1 MSDTAHP
8 PAVTDLAAARI
19 RDDIVEGLLLPGRQ
33 LVEAELVE
41 RLGVSRNTL
50 REAFRQLCREG
61 LAEHHRHRGVTVR
74 TVTADDVR
82 EFFALRRLLEPQAIT
97 GAPVPAPPA
106 ALAAMRACV
115 DDAAAAAERRDWRA
129 VGTHSL
135 RFHGQIV
142 QLAGSPRLDGFF
154 ATILAQ
160 LRLTFAIHPDE
171 GAFQAPWIA
180 RDRDILERIAQGDR
194 SGAAAALHRY
204 LEESETALLARF
216 P

>member
-1 MSDTAHP
+1 MLDSAHP

-19 RDDIVEGLLLPGRQ
+19 RDDIVEGLLPPGRQ

-74 TVTADDVR
+74 QVTAGDVR
-82 EFFALRRLLEPQAIT
+82 EFFAVRRLLEPQAVA
-97 GAPVPAPPA
+97 GAPCPMPPA
-106 ALAAMRACV
+106 VLAAMRACV
-115 DDAAAAAERRDWRA
+115 DDAAAAAERREWRA

-135 RFHGQIV
+135 RFHGHIV
-142 QLAGSPRLDGFF
+142 RLAGSPQLDGFF

-160 LRLTFAIHPDE
+160 LRLTFAVHPDE

-180 RDRDILERIAQGDR
+180 RDRTILDRIAADDR
-194 SGAAAALHRY
+194 AGAAAALHRY
-204 LEESETALLARF
+204 LDDSEAALLDRF